1 MGKYPSDEQLIE
13 WRDNAYCPTSDLGLD
28 FDDFD
33 DPSFEYTSAYLRWL
47 ETDGTDED
55 RIAHE
60 AKGLRAVY
68 EAGLRFQ
75 LAEAGDD

>member
-1 MGKYPSDEQLIE
+1 MERDPSDKQLIE
-13 WRDNAYCPTSDLGLD
+13 WRDNAYCPASGTAFGLD

-33 DPSFEYTSAYLRWL
+33 DPSFEYTSAYIRWL

-68 EAGLRFQ
+68 EAGLRRQ
-75 LAEAGDD
+75 R